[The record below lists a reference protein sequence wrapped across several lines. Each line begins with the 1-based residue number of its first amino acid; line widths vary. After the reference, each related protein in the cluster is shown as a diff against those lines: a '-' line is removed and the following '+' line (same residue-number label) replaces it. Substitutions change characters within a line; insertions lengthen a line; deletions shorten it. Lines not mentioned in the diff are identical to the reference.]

1 MYHKI
6 KFFNAMKPPVIILV
20 FAILLQDIGS
30 PSSAAPATPPN
41 IILILSDDLGYG
53 DIGVSGA
60 ELIKTPHL
68 DGLAAEGLR
77 LTNFYASG
85 NVCTPSRAGLLTGRY
100 AIRDGLADKT
110 ITVDDTRGLPA
121 DATTIAGLLQQH
133 GYQTALI
140 GKWHLGHHTQAQQ
153 PNAQGF
159 DEFYGL
165 LHPNDAE
172 QPIYRNTR
180 VTDEPF
186 EQSALTR
193 RFTGEAVR
201 FIENSSHQPFFLFMS
216 HTAPHIPL
224 VASPDFAG
232 TSRAGAYG
240 DVVQELDWS
249 VGLLLDAVQR
259 NNLTDNTLI
268 IFTSDNGP
276 FPEGSTGGLRGG
288 KGTAWDGGYR
298 VPFIARWPG
307 HIAAGRIADA
317 IAMNID
323 LLPTIAAISGAPL
336 SQSEKIDG
344 RNLLPVLLGTT
355 VDSPHEVLFF
365 FNNDRIAALRT
376 QRWRMVFSDY
386 PPWRDAKPVL
396 FEAAR
401 MRQVLLFDM
410 LNDPGEQYD
419 MSRDNKDAG
428 QQLLTLLARGRETL
442 EVLST
447 HTDGEMYEGQDKN

>member
-1 MYHKI
+1 
-6 KFFNAMKPPVIILV
+6 MKLRVIILL
-20 FAILLQDIGS
+20 FALILQVIGS
-30 PSSAAPATPPN
+30 PSIAVPETPPN
-41 IILILSDDLGYG
+41 IILILADDLGYG
-53 DIGVSGA
+53 DLGIYGA
-60 ELIKTPHL
+60 EVIKTPHL
-68 DGLAAEGLR
+68 DRLAGEGVR

-110 ITVDDTRGLPA
+110 ITLKDTRGLPA
-121 DATTIAGLLQQH
+121 DTTTIVRLLQAR
-133 GYQTALI
+133 GYRTALI

-159 DEFYGL
+159 DLFYGL

-180 VTDEPF
+180 ATDDPF

-201 FIENSSHQPFFLFMS
+201 FIENNSHQPFFLFMS

-224 VASPDFAG
+224 APSPAFAG

-298 VPFIARWPG
+298 VPFIARWRG
-307 HIAAGRIADA
+307 HIPAGGIADA
-317 IAMNID
+317 MAMNID
-323 LLPTIAAISGAPL
+323 LLPSIAAITGASLPR
-336 SQSEKIDG
+336 SVEFDG
-344 RNLLPVLLGTT
+344 RNILPVLLGNTG
-355 VDSPHEVLFF
+355 DSPHEVLFF
-365 FNNDRIAALRT
+365 FNNERIAALRT
-376 QRWRMVFSDY
+376 QHWKIVVQAGY
-386 PPWRDAKPVL
+386 RDIQRRLPEHDVL
-396 FEAAR
+396 
-401 MRQVLLFDM
+401 LLFDM
-410 LNDPGEQYD
+410 RTDPQERYSMVAHRPDKWQELQAHLE
-419 MSRDNKDAG
+419 RG
-428 QQLLTLLARGRETL
+428 QRELEALAIP
-442 EVLST
+442 
-447 HTDGEMYEGQDKN
+447 D

>member
-1 MYHKI
+1 
-6 KFFNAMKPPVIILV
+6 MKLRVIILF
-20 FAILLQDIGS
+20 FALILQVIGS
-30 PSSAAPATPPN
+30 PSIAVPETPPN
-41 IILILSDDLGYG
+41 IILILADDLGYG
-53 DIGVSGA
+53 DIGTYGS

-68 DGLAAEGLR
+68 DRLAGEGLR
-77 LTNFYASG
+77 LTSFYASG

-110 ITVDDTRGLPA
+110 ITLKDTRGLPA
-121 DATTIAGLLQQH
+121 DTTTVAGLLREQ
-133 GYQTALI
+133 GYRTALI
-140 GKWHLGHHTQAQQ
+140 GKWHLGHHTPAQQ

-159 DEFYGL
+159 DLFYGL
-165 LHPNDAE
+165 LHPNDAA
-172 QPIYRNTR
+172 QSLYRNTQA
-180 VTDEPF
+180 TDEPF

-201 FIENSSHQPFFLFMS
+201 FIENNSRQPFFLFMS

-224 VASPDFAG
+224 VPSAAFAG

-249 VGLLLDAVQR
+249 VGQLLDAIQR

-307 HIAAGRIADA
+307 HIQPGGIADA
-317 IAMNID
+317 MAMNID
-323 LLPTIAAISGAPL
+323 LLPSIAAITGASLPRSAEL
-336 SQSEKIDG
+336 DG
-344 RNLLPVLLGTT
+344 RNFLPVLLGDTD
-355 VDSPHEVLFF
+355 DSPHEVLFF
-365 FNNDRIAALRT
+365 FNNERIAALRT
-376 QRWRMVFSDY
+376 QRWRMVLSDY

-396 FEAAR
+396 FEATR

-410 LNDPGEQYD
+410 LSDPSEQYD
-419 MSRDNKDAG
+419 MSRDYRDSR
-428 QQLLTLLARGRETL
+428 QQLLTYLERGRETL
-442 EVLST
+442 EALSAR
-447 HTDGEMYEGQDKN
+447 TDSEMYEGLDKN

>member
-1 MYHKI
+1 
-6 KFFNAMKPPVIILV
+6 MKLRVIILF
-20 FAILLQDIGS
+20 FALILQVIGS
-30 PSSAAPATPPN
+30 PSIAVPETPPN
-41 IILILSDDLGYG
+41 IILILADDLGYG
-53 DIGVSGA
+53 DVGIYGA
-60 ELIKTPHL
+60 ELVKTPHL
-68 DGLAAEGLR
+68 DGLAAEGIR
-77 LTNFYASG
+77 LTKFYASG

-110 ITVDDTRGLPA
+110 ITVKDKRGLPA
-121 DATTIAGLLQQH
+121 GTTTIAELLQQH
-133 GYQTALI
+133 GYRTALI
-140 GKWHLGHHTQAQQ
+140 GKWHLGHHTRAQQ

-172 QPIYRNTR
+172 QPIYRNIQ

-186 EQSALTR
+186 EQSTLTR

-201 FIENSSHQPFFLFMS
+201 FVENSSNQPFFLFMS

-317 IAMNID
+317 MAMNID
-323 LLPTIAAISGAPL
+323 LLPTIAAITGAPL

-344 RNLLPVLLGTT
+344 RNFLPVLLGNT

-376 QRWRMVFSDY
+376 SRWRMVLSDY

-396 FEAAR
+396 FEATR
-401 MRQVLLFDM
+401 MRQILLFDM
-410 LNDPGEQYD
+410 LSDPGEQYD

-428 QQLLTLLARGRETL
+428 QQLLTLLKHGRETL

-447 HTDGEMYEGQDKN
+447 RTDSEMYEDLDKN